1 MLSERDQMCGV
12 EKQLKKAQD
21 MLVGE
26 TDLAWEKA
34 EIHSNFSTSLRA
46 DNSNSYLN
54 IGTHKHMIGEGKRK
68 EIPKVSKA
76 EICKPFH
83 H

>member
-34 EIHSNFSTSLRA
+34 EIHSNLSL
-46 DNSNSYLN
+46 L
-54 IGTHKHMIGEGKRK
+54 
-68 EIPKVSKA
+68 
-76 EICKPFH
+76 
-83 H
+83 